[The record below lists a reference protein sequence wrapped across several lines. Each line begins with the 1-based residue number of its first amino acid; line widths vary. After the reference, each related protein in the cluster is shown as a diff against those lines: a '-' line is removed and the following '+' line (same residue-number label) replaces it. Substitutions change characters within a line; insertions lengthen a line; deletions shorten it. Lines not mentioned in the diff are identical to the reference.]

1 MQANLIP
8 ILAAIFFI
16 LIAYVGLLLYLNS
29 YLSRQTALPI
39 PATAY
44 GQDMGENRG
53 FTECTLVHTRA
64 GTSHVFFDADQ
75 WLSEPKNL
83 AYATSWLTKTILK
96 IQSEAHAQSFKLNG
110 LAFIEKDSGPTGLI
124 SLQHLIAERTGMKSC
139 VIRLRRWPFLPQ
151 AAIKGEPPAKESNW
165 ILISD
170 VATTGGHIQK
180 ATKILKDSCWKASTP
195 FAIILLNRGGKTII
209 DDLLKLEI
217 TLVSNEVIAELFT
230 ERVSTNEKRAAQH

>member
-8 ILAAIFFI
+8 ILVAIIFI
-16 LIAYVGLLLYLNS
+16 LIAYVVLLLYLNS
-29 YLSRQTALPI
+29 YLSRQTALSPI

-96 IQSEAHAQSFKLNG
+96 IQSKAHAQGFELNG

-124 SLQHLIAERTGMKSC
+124 TLQHLIAERTGMKSC
-139 VIRLRRWPFLPQ
+139 AIRLRRWPFLPQ
-151 AAIKGEPPAKESNW
+151 AAIKGEPPAKGSKW

-180 ATKILKDSCWKASTP
+180 AAKIFKDSCWKASTP

-209 DDLLKLEI
+209 DDLIEVGI
-217 TLVSNEVIAELFT
+217 ELVSNEVIAGLFT
-230 ERVSTNEKRAAQH
+230 ERVSTIEKKAA